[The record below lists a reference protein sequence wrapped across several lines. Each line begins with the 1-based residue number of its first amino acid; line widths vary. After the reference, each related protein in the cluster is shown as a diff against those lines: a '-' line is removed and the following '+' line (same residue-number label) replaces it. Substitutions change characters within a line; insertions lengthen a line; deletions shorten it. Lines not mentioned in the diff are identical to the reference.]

1 MPKPAHSAIPADI
14 LAARDAAE
22 CLFDAA
28 AVARAVD
35 QLAVRLAV
43 RLDGAHPIV
52 MCVMNGGVIL
62 TAELLLRLHFP
73 LEVSY
78 VHATRYRDATHGAVL
93 EWRAPPSVDV
103 AGRTVLL
110 VDDVLDEGHTLA
122 AVVREAAR
130 VGRRERSSPRVLV
143 DKDIGRPRP
152 VRVDEAAL
160 RCPDRFLFGHGM
172 DYRGHWRNL
181 AGIYALPAGWSRAV
195 TESVI
200 GIIGGT
206 GLNQLA
212 SATRPADRIDTPYGA
227 GVSDAAD
234 RPDRREDGD
243 FPARATDSRI
253 ASRRT

>member
-1 MPKPAHSAIPADI
+1 MAKRTADIPADI
-14 LAARDAAE
+14 LAAREAAE
-22 CLFDAA
+22 CLYDAR

-43 RLDGAHPIV
+43 RLDGTHPIV

-78 VHATRYRDATHGAVL
+78 VHATRYRDATRGAQL
-93 EWRAPPSVDV
+93 EWRALPSVDV

-122 AVVREAAR
+122 AVVEKLRDSKVATI
-130 VGRRERSSPRVLV
+130 VTGVLV

-160 RCPDRFLFGHGM
+160 HCPDRFLFGHGM

-181 AGIYALPAGWSRAV
+181 AGIYALPDGWS
-195 TESVI
+195 
-200 GIIGGT
+200 
-206 GLNQLA
+206 
-212 SATRPADRIDTPYGA
+212 PA
-227 GVSDAAD
+227 
-234 RPDRREDGD
+234 
-243 FPARATDSRI
+243 
-253 ASRRT
+253 

>member
-1 MPKPAHSAIPADI
+1 MAKRAPYIPADI
-14 LAARDAAE
+14 LAAREAAE
-22 CLFDAA
+22 CLYDAQ

-43 RLDGAHPIV
+43 RLDAAHPIV

-78 VHATRYRDATHGAVL
+78 VHATRYRDATRGASL
-93 EWRAPPSVDV
+93 EWRALPSIDV

-122 AVVREAAR
+122 AVVEKLRELHAATI
-130 VGRRERSSPRVLV
+130 VTGVLV

-160 RCPDRFLFGHGM
+160 HCPDRFLFGHGM

-181 AGIYALPAGWSRAV
+181 AGIYALPAGWS
-195 TESVI
+195 
-200 GIIGGT
+200 
-206 GLNQLA
+206 A
-212 SATRPADRIDTPYGA
+212 S
-227 GVSDAAD
+227 
-234 RPDRREDGD
+234 
-243 FPARATDSRI
+243 
-253 ASRRT
+253 